1 MIKISK
7 PDLIEI
13 MPGVVTKKIRDFSKV
28 VDIPIIAGGIVETI
42 DEVRAALEAGATV
55 VSTGEVDLWDKKVY

>member
-1 MIKISK
+1 M
-7 PDLIEI
+7 
-13 MPGVVTKKIRDFSKV
+13 
-28 VDIPIIAGGIVETI
+28 ETI